1 MAMQLFEHNKTAYE
15 AAVTMLA
22 ERGKAAIRGEKHGL
36 RQEKQRNCRFHE
48 VAPQKGRY
56 SGPFLTIMKTLA
68 NVLIGFYKRFISIN
82 LSRPCIY
89 TPTCSMYTLTAI
101 QKHGFVK
108 GAVMGALRI
117 LRCTPFNKGGYDP
130 VSEN

>member
-1 MAMQLFEHNKTAYE
+1 
-15 AAVTMLA
+15 
-22 ERGKAAIRGEKHGL
+22 
-36 RQEKQRNCRFHE
+36 
-48 VAPQKGRY
+48 
-56 SGPFLTIMKTLA
+56 MKMLA

-130 VSEN
+130 VSENYKGNAKWLV